1 VRKLVRIL
9 ILGLLAVFCTASIA
23 SATPYEIS
31 FGDDTIYWEGWQS
44 PQSSDNF
51 DDDIGTPLLL
61 GGRAIIDEISG
72 IRTLT
77 KLEIDA
83 VNASGGIWAMLA
95 PGDLFLD
102 TDPTTEDVWNLVV
115 DLTEWET
122 SAPYNTDPGEG
133 NYNMYE
139 ITLPLSG
146 SDYISSGSW
155 SGYNIRDDHPV
166 AASGI
171 TYGDTNLE
179 NGYIGE
185 VHFSGWGDIEGDPY
199 GSPYVFDF
207 TVDSS
212 PGIPLYGD
220 FTFGWTTNCANDV
233 LYETV
238 NPVPEPATMLL
249 LGTGLIGLAG
259 IGRKK
264 LGRNKK

>member
-1 VRKLVRIL
+1 VKKLGGIL
-9 ILGLLAVFCTASIA
+9 ILGLLAVFCTALIA

-31 FGDDTIYWEGWQS
+31 FGDDTIHWKGWES
-44 PQSSDNF
+44 PQLSDNF

-72 IRTLT
+72 IRILT

-83 VNASGGIWAMLA
+83 VNASGGNWAMLA

-102 TDPTTEDVWNLVV
+102 TDPTSEDVWNLVV

-146 SDYISSGSW
+146 PGYISSGSW
-155 SGYNIRDDHPV
+155 SGYNIRDNHPV
-166 AASGI
+166 AASEIDWDNPPTPSGQV
-171 TYGDTNLE
+171 Y
-179 NGYIGE
+179 
-185 VHFSGWGDIEGDPY
+185 FSGWGDTEGNPY

-207 TVDSS
+207 TVDGS
-212 PGIPLYGD
+212 PGIPFYGD